1 MWPRSDYLVRA
12 LPEVSLIEVWESYGG
27 RVVGRDSSEWR
38 KALCPIHQEKTPS
51 ASVNEDAGKW
61 NCFVC
66 DEHGD
71 VFDLI
76 ARMEHLDFRAA
87 VERARSFGSRERSS
101 RRGSS
106 LLPGRRSG
114 ERKGEWTPPW
124 GRI

>member
-1 MWPRSDYLVRA
+1 M
-12 LPEVSLIEVWESYGG
+12 SLTEVWESYGG
-27 RVVGRDSSEWR
+27 QVVGRDSEWR

-76 ARMEHLDFRAA
+76 ARMENIDFKSA
-87 VERARSFGSRERSS
+87 VERARGFRVSVHGEPAGRD
-101 RRGSS
+101 SS
-106 LLPGRRSG
+106 LLSGRRTGRQGAWS
-114 ERKGEWTPPW
+114 PPW
-124 GRI
+124 RRL